1 MSQEIKN
8 EGQGSELSPEQV
20 AEIQAAVEAE
30 QAAKKDGECSNG
42 DGQGKKP
49 DRGVQLSDEEVERAF
64 WRNQKGDAELFVK
77 LATGK
82 FIYDKRHVE
91 DAGKGTWYE
100 FTGNYWE
107 QDVNGNVETYVDKVA
122 ERYSQ
127 LGYKREADAKAAQ
140 TGGDKEEANRLKGM
154 AKKFRDRAFSLRSMA
169 RIKNVL
175 RLAHSGTQSLSMNEE
190 WDNHP
195 TLFPVANGVVDLETG
210 KLIKGRPDQY
220 MRNHSDV
227 EYHGLNVPAPTWD
240 DLEQKVFCANEPL
253 IDYFR
258 RSIVGTCA
266 LGYSYKDLYI
276 AYGPG
281 GDNGK
286 SVLFD
291 TITGVLGGFATTF
304 PVETLLDSGQVK
316 NAGSASPEMLK
327 FYGKRFAGTSEA
339 EQKHRFSMG
348 KVKQICSGGDRVA
361 ARELYA
367 KKDIEFRIT
376 HTTIVHT
383 NFLPK
388 AAGNDKAFYRRAK
401 ILRFGAQFVSPGGS
415 TPIDPE
421 KHIYEAMARDKLE
434 SLLRAEA
441 SGILAYIVRHTMAF
455 TAHHDLT
462 APECVLKE
470 GVDYQEDQDLAGRF
484 LSSCCTISPEA
495 KTQMKDIYAAFVK
508 YCIDVEGTER
518 KRVNSQIWLSREMR
532 SKPEIVLQQKK
543 PVAIYG
549 VAIHPERICDAE
561 ERSQWKLA

>member
-1 MSQEIKN
+1 MGGVEN
-8 EGQGSELSPEQV
+8 QGGLPPEQV

-30 QAAKKDGECSNG
+30 QAAKKDGECSSG

-107 QDVNGNVETYVDKVA
+107 PDVNGNVEAYVDRVA

-127 LGYKREADAKAAQ
+127 LSFKREADAKTALA
-140 TGGDKEEANRLKGM
+140 GNDKEEANRLKAM
-154 AKKFRDRAFSLRSMA
+154 AQKFRDRAFSLRSMA

-175 RLAHSGTQSLSMNEE
+175 RLAHSGTQSLSMSEE
-190 WDNHP
+190 WDNHS
-195 TLFPVANGVVDLETG
+195 TLFPVANGVVDLKTG
-210 KLIKGRPDQY
+210 KLIDGHPDQY

-240 DLEQKVFCANEPL
+240 DLEQKVFCGNEPL

-258 RSIVGTCA
+258 RAIVGTCA

-291 TITGVLGGFATTF
+291 TLTGVLGGFATTF
-304 PVETLLDSGQVK
+304 PVETLLDSGQIK

-327 FYGKRFAGTSEA
+327 FYGKRCASTSEA
-339 EQKHRFSMG
+339 EQKHRFSMA
-348 KVKQICSGGDRVA
+348 KVKQICSGGDRVS

-367 KKDIEFRIT
+367 KKDVEFRIT

-401 ILRFGAQFVSPGGS
+401 ILRFGAQFVPPGGS
-415 TPIDPE
+415 TPIDPG
-421 KHIYEAMARDKLE
+421 KHIYEAMVRDKLE

-441 SGILAYIVRHTMAF
+441 PGILAYIVRQAMKF
-455 TAHHDLT
+455 IKNPDLT

-484 LSSCCTISPEA
+484 LSSCCTVSPEA

-549 VAIHPERICDAE
+549 LSIHPDRICDSE
-561 ERSQWKLA
+561 ERSLWKLA